1 MIMAFPCGDRGGIA
15 VVGRD
20 AVLGPVS
27 GEPFLEP
34 CRAACFPSVAVS
46 APRLAPRSTTR
57 LDEIDFALPDTI
69 SATSAS
75 ATQIHRFPNFT
86 VLHRF
91 SGYAERWKGLEA
103 VDFLTRSGVIFGTPG
118 THPYGVGYT
127 QDRGLYPIYTR
138 VRGYTVIVR
147 FFPIPVPVGYRCIR
161 TLRYGISGYIVFIGF
176 FGQGVPDGYSLYLTV
191 GEPAKSIIGYHRVD
205 Q

>member
-69 SATSAS
+69 STTSAS

-91 SGYAERWKGLEA
+91 SGYAERWKA
-103 VDFLTRSGVIFGTPG
+103 RSRRLPHPIRRHFRHPWYPPLRGWVHPG
-118 THPYGVGYT
+118 QGPVP
-127 QDRGLYPIYTR
+127 DLYPRPWVHCY
-138 VRGYTVIVR
+138 
-147 FFPIPVPVGYRCIR
+147 C
-161 TLRYGISGYIVFIGF
+161 
-176 FGQGVPDGYSLYLTV
+176 
-191 GEPAKSIIGYHRVD
+191 
-205 Q
+205 